1 MATYWLYAAIALIIA
16 LFFLAERVR
25 PEAVSRFEENVLAV
39 LLALITIVSFVQV
52 IARYGFNTGWGGA
65 LEFTRVLFAWMILF
79 GMSYGIKI
87 GSHLGVDVFIRL
99 LPPPLFK
106 AVALFGALC
115 AVIYAVTLI
124 SSTWLTVF
132 GADTKG
138 GAVHYWSKMY
148 QIGIGLDDLRYPVWM
163 QESFGLQERV
173 QRWIAYLILPVG
185 LSLFGFRSLQAMI
198 MIWRGDREMIIASHE
213 AEELVAENKDIL
225 KD

>member
-1 MATYWLYAAIALIIA
+1 MASIWLYVFIGLVIVL
-16 LFFLAERVR
+16 LFFLERLR
-25 PEAVSRFEENVLAV
+25 PEAVLRFEENVLAV
-39 LLALITIVSFVQV
+39 LLALITLVSFVQV

-87 GSHLGVDVFIRL
+87 GSHLGVDVFIKL
-99 LPPPLFK
+99 LPVRLFK
-106 AVALFGALC
+106 AVALFGAAC
-115 AVIYAVTLI
+115 AVAYAVTLI
-124 SSTWLTVF
+124 SSTWLTIF

-185 LSLFGFRSLQAMI
+185 LALFGFRSLQAMVL
-198 MIWRGDREMIIASHE
+198 IWRGERDMIIASHE

>member
-1 MATYWLYAAIALIIA
+1 MASIWLYVFIGLVIVL
-16 LFFLAERVR
+16 LFFLERQR
-25 PEAVSRFEENVLAV
+25 PEAVLRFEENVLAV
-39 LLALITIVSFVQV
+39 LLALITLVSFVQV

-87 GSHLGVDVFIRL
+87 GSHLGVDVFIKL
-99 LPPPLFK
+99 LPARLFK
-106 AVALFGALC
+106 AVALFGAAC
-115 AVIYAVTLI
+115 AVAYAVTLI
-124 SSTWLTVF
+124 SSTWLTIF

-185 LSLFGFRSLQAMI
+185 LALFGFRSLQAMVL
-198 MIWRGDREMIIASHE
+198 IWRGERDMIIASHE

>member
-1 MATYWLYAAIALIIA
+1 MASLWLYAVMAVIIIL
-16 LFFLAERVR
+16 LFFLERVR
-25 PEAVSRFEENVLAV
+25 PDAVLRFEENVLAV
-39 LLALITIVSFVQV
+39 LLALITLVSFVQV

-87 GSHLGVDVFIRL
+87 GSHLGVDVFIKM
-99 LPPPLFK
+99 LPARLFK
-106 AVALFGALC
+106 AAALFGAAC
-115 AVIYAVTLI
+115 AVAYAVTLI
-124 SSTWLTVF
+124 SSTWLTFF

-138 GAVHYWSKMY
+138 GAVHYWSKMF

-163 QESFGLQERV
+163 QDSFGLQERV

-185 LSLFGFRSLQAMI
+185 LALFGFRSLQAMVL
-198 MIWRGDREMIIASHE
+198 IWRGERDMIIASHE